1 MAEPLDPPTS
11 HDVDTTAGSTPLR
24 QSTETV
30 AEASRRDRNK
40 RGKTWNVLAILA
52 FVAALVASPLA
63 ALFGYLAVGQIRRS
77 DQRGVTLAWIAVGL
91 GWLWLAVLAV
101 VSISFAL
108 IWSDT
113 PLW

>member
-1 MAEPLDPPTS
+1 MAEPLDPPTAPEG
-11 HDVDTTAGSTPLR
+11 DATA
-24 QSTETV
+24 EAAV
-30 AEASRRDRNK
+30 EASRRDRQK
-40 RGKTWNVLAILA
+40 RGKSWNVLAILA

-63 ALFGYLAVGQIRRS
+63 ALFGYLAVGQIQRS

-91 GWLWLAVLAV
+91 GWLWLALLAI
-101 VSISFAL
+101 VSISFAI